1 MGARL
6 SFAKVIDRE
15 IFFVK
20 ERGRLHPH
28 LESRV
33 LMQEEPGTA
42 AAFLVIRGWSDDHG
56 TFTERWKLEGPGCQT
71 MYESL
76 PREVHVATP
85 GRTERLED
93 EIADLELDAASDD
106 YTIIFYLDDR
116 EVARVEFPVVLDG
129 GR

>member
-15 IFFVK
+15 LFLMK

-28 LESRV
+28 LENRV
-33 LMQEEPGTA
+33 LIQEEPGLA

-56 TFTERWKLEGPGCQT
+56 TFTERWKLEGPGGQT
-71 MYESL
+71 IYESL
-76 PREVHVATP
+76 PREVHVATL

-106 YTIIFYLDDR
+106 YNIVFYLDDR
-116 EVARVEFPVVLDG
+116 EVARVQFPVELNG
-129 GR
+129 TR